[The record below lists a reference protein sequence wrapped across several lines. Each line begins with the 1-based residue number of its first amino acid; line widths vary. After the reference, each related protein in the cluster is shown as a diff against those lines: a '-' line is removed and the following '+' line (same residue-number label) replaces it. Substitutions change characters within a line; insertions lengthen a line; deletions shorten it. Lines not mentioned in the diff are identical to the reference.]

1 MYLQS
6 TSLTHGHSSLYLY
19 PGTWVQSSVSLQ
31 IGLKWF
37 VNLWDTYWVLGPGS
51 WVWCQGSTLFLCNL
65 IFGPHIPGPVNLWDT
80 YWVLGP
86 GSWVSD
92 PGPET
97 QDPACGLAP
106 QSLEFSGK
114 KLFAHIEIWICILM
128 RIAHTQCSFG
138 NVQTK
143 LELNNKHVWIS
154 KAEIIYKQSLLTN
167 FLFTYLPNKI
177 IDDFNL
183 RKV

>member
-1 MYLQS
+1 MDINLSPYVFTFL
-6 TSLTHGHSSLYLY
+6 
-19 PGTWVQSSVSLQ
+19 
-31 IGLKWF
+31 GLKWF
-37 VNLWDTYWVLGPGS
+37 VNLWDTGNWSKMIFQPLGHLLGPGS
-51 WVWCQGSTLFLCNL
+51 SAKVQPRFYATWFLGPTSQDPSTFGTLIGS
-65 IFGPHIPGPVNLWDT
+65 
-80 YWVLGP
+80 WVLGLGP
-86 GSWVSD
+86 G
-92 PGPET
+92 T